1 VIISVHNNEN
11 VLLTFYSA
19 IETAICSSSFVN
31 PADSGNVLVIF
42 FAEAE
47 RRKSLYFLSVNFCHL
62 FYSTLRTNFKWNF
75 ELITVKEDNLTV
87 SI

>member
-42 FAEAE
+42 FSLKQSDE
-47 RRKSLYFLSVNFCHL
+47 RVYIFCQ
-62 FYSTLRTNFKWNF
+62 
-75 ELITVKEDNLTV
+75 LIFVICFTQHYARILNEILN
-87 SI
+87 